1 MSRNSI
7 TNRVADWVAGVS
19 YQDLPRRVTEEAKNQ
34 ILSMIAAVHAGHF
47 SDPGRVVSRTVKEW
61 GGGKE
66 ATLIPSGER
75 TGVHAAI
82 VGNAALALALDY
94 DDYLL
99 GARTGPT
106 AVLASLALAEK
117 VGVGGQECLLAQ
129 VAINEVSGRAGLAVA
144 FGSIDEQA
152 TSFVHTLGGA
162 IAGAKLLQLD
172 RQQTEH
178 AIGIAML
185 QPPIVLPAGFFGSE
199 ARVAL
204 AALSAPV
211 GVQAAELAAS
221 GLRGAHDVFEAE
233 HGFLSRFGNPPVPG
247 ALKGFGKVWM
257 TDTLGYKVYPGCVYL
272 GAVIDC
278 VLGLSRQHHLDA
290 RKVQV
295 VHVGVGPLTLAMDA
309 RSAPFVNGPES
320 LATTLN
326 HSVAYNVAAALI
338 DRELSPRQFTRD
350 RIKDPAVWELV
361 TRVRLSLDDEFAR
374 RARERAPL
382 RVAGDNGASAELF
395 DLETADLNGFKM
407 TFGARVRIELEGGRS
422 FEMEQE
428 APAGSGA
435 RSFDDRRKVVEDKF
449 RRETRY
455 TLRKERM
462 EKAIDIIHHLEDA
475 TPSHVR
481 ELTRLVC
488 SEKS

>member
-1 MSRNSI
+1 MSGNTI
-7 TNRVADWVAGVS
+7 TNRVADWISAVT
-19 YQDLPRRVTEEAKNQ
+19 YQDLPRRVVEEAKNQ

-47 SDPGRVVSRTVKEW
+47 SDPGRVISRTVKEW
-61 GGGKE
+61 SGGKE

-82 VGNAALALALDY
+82 VGNAALGMALEY
-94 DDYLL
+94 DDYML

-106 AVLASLALAEK
+106 AVLAMLALAEK
-117 VGVGGQECLLAQ
+117 VGASGQDCMLAQ
-129 VAINEVSGRAGLAVA
+129 VAVNEVAGRAGLAA
-144 FGSIDEQA
+144 SFGSVDDQV

-162 IAGAKLLQLD
+162 VAGAKLLQLD

-178 AIGIAML
+178 ALGLAML
-185 QPPIVLPAGFFGSE
+185 QPGWLLPAGFFGSE
-199 ARVAL
+199 AKVAL

-211 GVQAAELAAS
+211 GIQAAELAAN

-233 HGFLSRFGNPPVPG
+233 HGFLNAFGRPAVPG
-247 ALKGFGKVWM
+247 ALKGFGKVWL
-257 TDTLGYKVYPGCVYL
+257 TETLGYKIYPGCAYL

-290 RKVQV
+290 RKIQV
-295 VHVGVGPLTLAMDA
+295 LHVGVGPLTLAMDA

-326 HSVAYNVAAALI
+326 HSVAYNVAVALI

-350 RIKDPAVWELV
+350 RIKDPAVWELAG
-361 TRVRLSLDDEFAR
+361 RVRLSLDDELNR
-374 RARERAPL
+374 RARERGPL
-382 RVAGDNGASAELF
+382 RSAGEDGGTAQMF
-395 DLETADLNGFKM
+395 DLESADLNGFKSQ
-407 TFGARVRIELEGGRS
+407 FGARMRIELDGGRT

-428 APAGSGA
+428 APSGSGA
-435 RSFDDRRKVVEDKF
+435 RPFDDRRKAVEDKF

-462 EKAIDIIHHLEDA
+462 EKAIDIVHHFEDA

-488 SEKS
+488 SEKG